1 MRSENSASSIKGTKR
16 SAPDS
21 AEPQFLSQDGEQ
33 EELEDGLKAWGYMP
47 GHVHYKVGGVEEV
60 RASLKT
66 LISSNKSK
74 NGPRKDS
81 PTESSVT
88 TDVLEKVLSAVPPRS
103 ITGMHQHRE
112 ILSAEFLIICRR
124 VR

>member
-1 MRSENSASSIKGTKR
+1 
-16 SAPDS
+16 
-21 AEPQFLSQDGEQ
+21 
-33 EELEDGLKAWGYMP
+33 MP

-60 RASLKT
+60 RPILKT
-66 LISSNKSK
+66 LISTNAFK

-103 ITGMHQHRE
+103 ITGRHQHRE
-112 ILSAEFLIICRR
+112 ILASLL
-124 VR
+124 